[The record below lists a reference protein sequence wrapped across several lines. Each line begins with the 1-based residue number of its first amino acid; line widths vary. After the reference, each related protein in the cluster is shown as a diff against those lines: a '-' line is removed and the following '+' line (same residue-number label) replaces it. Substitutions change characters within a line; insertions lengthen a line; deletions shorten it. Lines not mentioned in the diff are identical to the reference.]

1 MALSHNF
8 RYPNTKSRSKEEC
21 SKVKVLPIN
30 CNGLYCVCCKRCFE
44 RNYPDGSMVISKRK
58 RITYIDKEL
67 KIIDMK
73 ICVACNEDFIR
84 ATISFGTQEER
95 KNQLD
100 KKKRAD
106 EAAAWPD
113 NVSETARAVQNNQLW
128 TYEDNWVKYP

>member
-1 MALSHNF
+1 
-8 RYPNTKSRSKEEC
+8 
-21 SKVKVLPIN
+21 
-30 CNGLYCVCCKRCFE
+30 
-44 RNYPDGSMVISKRK
+44 MVISKRK

-67 KIIDMK
+67 KIIDLK

-84 ATISFGTQEER
+84 ATISYETQEKR

-128 TYEDNWVKYP
+128 NYEVNWVKYH

>member
-1 MALSHNF
+1 M
-8 RYPNTKSRSKEEC
+8 
-21 SKVKVLPIN
+21 KVLPIN
-30 CNGLYCVCCKRCFE
+30 CNGLYCVCCKKCFE
-44 RNYPDGSMVISKRK
+44 SNYPDGSMVISKRK

-67 KIIDMK
+67 RIIDMK

-84 ATISFGTQEER
+84 ATISYGTQEER

-106 EAAAWPD
+106 EAASWPD